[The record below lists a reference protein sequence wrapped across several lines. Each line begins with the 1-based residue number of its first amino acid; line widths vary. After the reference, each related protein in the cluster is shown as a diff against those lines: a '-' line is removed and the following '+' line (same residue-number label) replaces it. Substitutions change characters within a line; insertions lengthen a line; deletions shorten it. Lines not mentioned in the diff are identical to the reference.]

1 MNYIYSTI
9 LFEKKICLFCL
20 VKWYIRLEY
29 TIIISVFIVLRQIFR
44 DIPFRVKWNG
54 IILRFESAADIIY
67 TLANE
72 DRFDEKSV
80 QIYHFGL
87 LVKQNY
93 IKIGLFLDNIPFR
106 NGIFRKSTKSQN
118 HSIYLI
124 YRITR
129 LLEWSKWALF
139 ISLSMSFKFNIFDQT
154 CNQVTGFDKSNT
166 VCISFG
172 NVCWD

>member
-20 VKWYIRLEY
+20 VKWYIRLEH
-29 TIIISVFIVLRQIFR
+29 TIIISFFIVLRQIFR

-54 IILRFESAADIIY
+54 IILRFDAVSVITYI
-67 TLANE
+67 LANE
-72 DRFDEKSV
+72 NRFNEKSV
-80 QIYHFGL
+80 RIYHFGL

-106 NGIFRKSTKSQN
+106 NGIFRKSTKRQN

-129 LLEWSKWALF
+129 LLEWSKCGLF
-139 ISLSMSFKFNIFDQT
+139 ISLPMSFKFNIFDQT
-154 CNQVTGFDKSNT
+154 CNYVTGFSN
-166 VCISFG
+166 
-172 NVCWD
+172 